1 MSVHRF
7 LLPLRRLVVSSSP
20 SNSSACIVH
29 LAGETGTGLVGRYVN
44 DSLPTTFITD
54 PKGIVRAIL
63 PRWGKDTEKKL
74 GAELEK
80 LVTAGSKT

>member
-1 MSVHRF
+1 MQV
-7 LLPLRRLVVSSSP
+7 
-20 SNSSACIVH
+20 VH

-44 DSLPTTFITD
+44 DSLPTTFIID